1 MISIQDSLKELET
14 VYRVREGLL
23 DCYLSAIKNCASY
36 AIDFGDE
43 ITESHRKRLRAL
55 LDEISSG
62 DVATAMESRSTLRGL
77 LRDYRDKGSQYL
89 ATMRDELAGSAR
101 ALEEIMDSLVQSDD
115 DHETRLRGSVRQLH
129 EIAASSECTRVAGS
143 LRQAASFI
151 EQSFEEMHKQ
161 HQVTVAQFQMEIGM
175 LHKRIDSLESADSV
189 DDLTR
194 LFKRAEMEK
203 RIRAETTGSYCLLL
217 VSVRGLRRAEE
228 QFGSG
233 VAEELAGG
241 FSKRL
246 RNSLPPDAVIS
257 RWGLEQVV
265 ILIRTKKSEALATG
279 KWITEHISGS
289 YACLHCGKT
298 VRPVLQLNVGV
309 VDTSEGEG
317 PDPVLE
323 RVNIFLTGE

>member
-1 MISIQDSLKELET
+1 MISIQDSLKELEN

-43 ITESHRKRLRAL
+43 ITESHRKRLREL
-55 LDEISSG
+55 LKEVSSG
-62 DVATAMESRSTLRGL
+62 DLPTAMESRSTLRGI
-77 LRDYRDKGSQYL
+77 LRDYRENGAQYL

-101 ALEEIMDSLVQSDD
+101 ALEEIMESLVQSDG
-115 DHETRLRGSVRQLH
+115 DHEARLRSGVRQLQA
-129 EIAASSECTRVAGS
+129 ISDSSACAQLAGS

-175 LHKRIDSLESADSV
+175 LHRRIDRLESEESI

-194 LFKRAEMEK
+194 LFKRAEMER
-203 RIRAETTGSYCLLL
+203 RIRAERTGSYCLLL
-217 VSVRGLRRAEE
+217 VTVRGLRRAEE

-246 RNSLPPDAVIS
+246 RNSLPPDAVIA
-257 RWGLEQVV
+257 RWGIEEVV
-265 ILIRTKKSEALATG
+265 ILVRSKKSEALATG

-289 YACLHCGKT
+289 YACLHGGKT

-309 VDTSEGEG
+309 VDTAEGEG
-317 PDPVLE
+317 PEPVLE
-323 RVNIFLTGE
+323 RVNIFLTGK